1 MNPQSNDI
9 KYLIIV
15 GIAVMLLLIV
25 SFLLLF
31 IINQKKKLQYQ
42 QQIQNLNEQQQNQLI
57 EAAVRSEE
65 IERHRIAETLHDE
78 VGAILSSARL
88 HFTGIKSDQ
97 LAQRERQIYDK
108 GKDLLDDAIKQVR
121 GISHNL
127 HSNILKEFGLNEAI
141 KHFLDKISKQDVL
154 KTSTNLDQLYTTQN
168 TENDISIYRMVQ
180 ELVNNIIKH
189 AGAHDISVGSEF
201 RNHVLTITILHNGKG
216 LSQQDFEKLR
226 FNKEGLGLKNIQN
239 RIILL
244 RGKINFYTD
253 HEGNRI
259 QIEVPVNTEP

>member
-1 MNPQSNDI
+1 MNPQSDDI

-15 GIAVMLLLIV
+15 GISVMLLLMV

-97 LAQRERQIYDK
+97 LEPRERQIYDK

-154 KTSTNLDQLYTTQN
+154 KTSTALDQNYTTQN

-189 AGAHDISVGSEF
+189 ANAHEIIVSSSF
-201 RNHVLTITILHNGKG
+201 NNHLLTLTLFHDGKG
-216 LSQQDFEKLR
+216 LTQQEFEKLR

-244 RGKINFYTD
+244 RGKINFMTAPD
-253 HEGNRI
+253 GNRI
-259 QIEVPVNTEP
+259 RIEVPVKSEL